1 MSRLVPLALLVAIA
15 VTVPAIL
22 VADGL
27 RLVTGDWYVRAV
39 YEHGGVPED
48 DLGLSTEQ
56 RTALALTGLHSI
68 RPDEKDGLALLDR
81 ARLSNGTLAFTS
93 REIRHMSDVRTL
105 LDRLY
110 TLQIAAAV
118 VIAALAVGL
127 AFRPTRRSL
136 VPRALRLGALLTLG
150 LAALVGVLA
159 VVYWPAFSTP
169 FHLAFFGGSSWRFDD
184 TDTLR
189 RLYPDRFWIDTAVV
203 LGVLAVVQA
212 AALWFVAGAWERRT
226 QGRTR
231 LVARTAA

>member
-1 MSRLVPLALLVAIA
+1 M
-15 VTVPAIL
+15 
-22 VADGL
+22 
-27 RLVTGDWYVRAV
+27 
-39 YEHGGVPED
+39 
-48 DLGLSTEQ
+48 
-56 RTALALTGLHSI
+56 
-68 RPDEKDGLALLDR
+68 
-81 ARLSNGTLAFTS
+81 
-93 REIRHMSDVRTL
+93 
-105 LDRLY
+105 
-110 TLQIAAAV
+110 
-118 VIAALAVGL
+118 
-127 AFRPTRRSL
+127 
-136 VPRALRLGALLTLG
+136 
-150 LAALVGVLA
+150 LA